1 MNLYIPFH
9 PNGWLLRD
17 PYGVRTVPK
26 IEGSKWPPN
35 NDPNRGLASTAH
47 VKLKEVVF
55 SCDKIIQWKFDHG
68 SAGSS
73 SLKTFRWW
81 KWQSIDAIKKSQAK
95 SGAAL
100 GSWAFMLQNVC
111 RKFTWFHFQVILGD
125 MSPHKNTSVD
135 QAIHYSLSISV
146 HLLCFAFSIF

>member
-26 IEGSKWPPN
+26 IKGSKCPPN

-47 VKLKEVVF
+47 VKIKEVVF
-55 SCDKIIQWKFDHG
+55 SCGPKSLQWKSDHG
-68 SAGSS
+68 IRRFSS
-73 SLKTFRWW
+73 SLKTPLGGE
-81 KWQSIDAIKKSQAK
+81 SGSALMPSKKSQAK

-100 GSWAFMLQNVC
+100 GSW
-111 RKFTWFHFQVILGD
+111 T
-125 MSPHKNTSVD
+125 
-135 QAIHYSLSISV
+135 
-146 HLLCFAFSIF
+146 